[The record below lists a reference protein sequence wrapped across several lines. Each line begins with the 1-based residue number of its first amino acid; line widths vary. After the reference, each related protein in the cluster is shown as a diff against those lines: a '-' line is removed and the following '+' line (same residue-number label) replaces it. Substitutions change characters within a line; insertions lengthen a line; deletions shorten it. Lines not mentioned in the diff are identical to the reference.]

1 MSKEKETY
9 QKIEKI
15 GEGTYGTVYK
25 AKETK
30 TGKIVALKKIKI
42 EEKEGI
48 PPTTIREI
56 SLLKSLSHP
65 SIVHLIDVFYTKNRL
80 YMAMEYYPIDL
91 RKFIDETRK
100 KKEKI
105 SLKIINKLIYQILQ
119 ALEYC
124 HSRGVMHRDIK
135 PQNILL
141 DDQYNVKLA
150 DFGLARSV
158 SVPLR
163 TFTQEV
169 VTLWYRP
176 PELILNTKYYSESID
191 IWSAGTIFCELF
203 TLHPLFAG
211 DSEVDQLVKIIKILG
226 TPIEET
232 WEGLNELIKNFTLE
246 VPFTQGLGLNSVLSV
261 NDSFLD
267 LISQMFIYDPVKR
280 ISAKKALSHEYFK
293 DYIDF

>member
-9 QKIEKI
+9 QKLEKI
-15 GEGTYGTVYK
+15 GEGTYGIVYK
-25 AKETK
+25 ARETK

-56 SLLKSLSHP
+56 SLLKSIHHP
-65 SIVHLIDVFYTKNRL
+65 SIVPLLDVFYTKNRL
-80 YMAMEYYPIDL
+80 YMAMEYYGTDL
-91 RKFIDETRK
+91 RVYIDEVRK
-100 KKEKI
+100 NKQSI
-105 SLKIINKLIYQILQ
+105 PTNILNKLIKQILQ

-124 HSRGVMHRDIK
+124 HSRGIMHRDIK

-141 DDQYNVKLA
+141 DDQMNIKLA

-191 IWSAGTIFCELF
+191 IWSAGAIFCELK
-203 TLHPLFAG
+203 TLHPIFAG
-211 DSEVDQLVKIIKILG
+211 DSEVDQLVKIIKIIG
-226 TPIEET
+226 TPTEET
-232 WEGLNELIKNFTLE
+232 WEGLNRLMENFSTE
-246 VPFTQGLGLNSVLSV
+246 IPYNEGVGL
-261 NDSFLD
+261 DSILKGPDEFID
-267 LISQMFIYDPVKR
+267 LVEKMFIYDPVKR
-280 ISAKKALSHEYFK
+280 ISARKALEHKFFK
-293 DYIDF
+293 TYINY